1 MITRMN
7 LSIVT
12 NSRHYHI
19 SKLFCNQTITPRV
32 ERYLRRMSVVTGRS
46 SCRGLMVIS
55 QMTNSFNH
63 QSKKMIFDDTNTAK
77 HWRHPSI
84 NKATMKFIY
93 GYNCIYLYRTILTIC
108 FCVFWRVFNIIN
120 DYKIIVAMRLT
131 VKLRIFLNQYPER
144 NELRTY
150 CC

>member
-1 MITRMN
+1 MN
-7 LSIVT
+7 FLIVT
-12 NSRHYHI
+12 NSRHYIILKH
-19 SKLFCNQTITPRV
+19 FCNQTITPRV

-63 QSKKMIFDDTNTAK
+63 QSKKMIFDDSNTAK